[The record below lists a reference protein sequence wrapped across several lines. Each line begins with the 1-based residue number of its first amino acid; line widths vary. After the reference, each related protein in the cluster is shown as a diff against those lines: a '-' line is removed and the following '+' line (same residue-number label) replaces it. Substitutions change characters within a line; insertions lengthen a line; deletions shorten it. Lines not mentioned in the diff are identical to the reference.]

1 MNNYNVL
8 KDAVF
13 KAGPYNDKRE
23 YNVKKGQKLVVNQRL
38 EQLEKDGILELINKP
53 EVK

>member
-1 MNNYNVL
+1 MYNYNVL
-8 KDAVF
+8 KDAKF

-23 YNVKKGQKLVVNQRL
+23 YDVKKGQKLVVNQKL
-38 EQLEKDGILELINKP
+38 EQLEKDGILELTNKT